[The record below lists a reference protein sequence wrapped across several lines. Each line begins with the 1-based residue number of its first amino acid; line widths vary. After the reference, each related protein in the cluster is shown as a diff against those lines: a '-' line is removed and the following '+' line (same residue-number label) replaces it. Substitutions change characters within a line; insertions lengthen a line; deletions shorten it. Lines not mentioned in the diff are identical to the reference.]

1 MYVRREHKTMSV
13 VPAVLA
19 GQVPLRMYP
28 TQFIN
33 TNKEGMRTMQPIDE
47 TEYTRL
53 AEIVGSLMISQFDG
67 DQEAYRNVITEI
79 FYTFAFNGEEENEQ

>member
-1 MYVRREHKTMSV
+1 
-13 VPAVLA
+13 
-19 GQVPLRMYP
+19 
-28 TQFIN
+28 
-33 TNKEGMRTMQPIDE
+33 MQPIDE

-79 FYTFAFNGEEENEQ
+79 LYTFAFNGEEENEQ

>member
-1 MYVRREHKTMSV
+1 
-13 VPAVLA
+13 
-19 GQVPLRMYP
+19 
-28 TQFIN
+28 
-33 TNKEGMRTMQPIDE
+33 MQPIDE